1 MKRNRMLVLVAIL
14 VAGFAIPTL
23 AQAQARIAQPIVI
36 NGQQANGA
44 YVSAPGG
51 AMQTFTCDD
60 PQQYTTA
67 DGAAQGWACYE
78 STTGVWLLNAIPP
91 SAAQAPAAYP
101 SQPNVVYQTQP
112 NVIYQQPPVVYAP
125 APVVVYPAPVRPV
138 VVAPYYPPSV
148 VLGSAAI
155 NAAGRIISAAI
166 ARPTVIARAP
176 VIAPVVVRPRVEV
189 RRVVPSRTYVEHSH
203 HHA

>member
-1 MKRNRMLVLVAIL
+1 VAFTVL

-51 AMQTFTCDD
+51 AMQPFTCDD
-60 PQQYTTA
+60 PQQYTTP

-78 STTGVWLLNAIPP
+78 ATTGVWLLNAIPP
-91 SAAQAPAAYP
+91 SAAQPPAAYP

-112 NVIYQQPPVVYAP
+112 NVVYQQPNVVYQQPPVVYAP
-125 APVVVYPAPVRPV
+125 APVVVYRAPVRPV
-138 VVAPYYPPSV
+138 VVAPAYPTSV

-166 ARPTVIARAP
+166 ARPTVIA
-176 VIAPVVVRPRVEV
+176 PVVVRPHVEV
-189 RRVVPSRTYVEHSH
+189 RRVVPSRAFVERSH